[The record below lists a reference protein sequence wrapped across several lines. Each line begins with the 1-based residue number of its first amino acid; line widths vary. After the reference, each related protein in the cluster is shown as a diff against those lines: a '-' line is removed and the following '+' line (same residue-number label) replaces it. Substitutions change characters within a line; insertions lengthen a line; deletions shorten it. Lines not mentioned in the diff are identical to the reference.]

1 MFKYRWEHKANV
13 FTQVIAGHSYK
24 MNTLGFLLAGRMEAE
39 HLGPLDSFPMT
50 VRTQRLRTR
59 RQEES
64 ILRQLQQEVSGQ
76 SRVT

>member
-1 MFKYRWEHKANV
+1 M
-13 FTQVIAGHSYK
+13 QVIAGHSDKIY
-24 MNTLGFLLAGRMEAE
+24 TRGFLLAGKKETE

-50 VRTQRLRTR
+50 VKTQRLRAR